1 MQGLN
6 CLVPVC
12 LTDTCNKKKVRP
24 VLSYSGLN
32 IKVLKIISL
41 SQSQFLSTH
50 LFIHLWTEDTS
61 GSVICCGFRF
71 YPEARQLLEVP
82 GELVLL
88 FLCETGLQT
97 QSWPGTPSSECWD
110 QSHTP
115 SWVSLSLSTMSTW
128 RYFRRTIYAWV
139 PDSLKKESGEIYLEN
154 GFSSHIYFQMIKF
167 EL

>member
-41 SQSQFLSTH
+41 NQSQFLSTH

-61 GSVICCGFRF
+61 GSAICCGFRF

-88 FLCETGLQT
+88 FLWDRASDTELAWNSQFRVLGPQSYTILGQSLFKYYVYLKILQENYLCLSAW
-97 QSWPGTPSSECWD
+97 QSQKGIGWN
-110 QSHTP
+110 
-115 SWVSLSLSTMSTW
+115 L
-128 RYFRRTIYAWV
+128 FRKWFLLT
-139 PDSLKKESGEIYLEN
+139 YLFPN
-154 GFSSHIYFQMIKF
+154 D
-167 EL
+167 